1 MTLLPLSNLA
11 HRLDL
16 SHKSRIGPEK
26 YLKKHCFMERFLV
39 YFVSCP

>member
-11 HRLDL
+11 HGFVAVQQ
-16 SHKSRIGPEK
+16 SQMGPEK
-26 YLKKHCFMERFLV
+26 YLKKHCLMEKFLV